1 VLPLCPASAL
11 RNRLMHTLTPLL
23 EIEGDAYAMFTP
35 QLAGIAK
42 RLLGKQVA
50 DASPRRDAI
59 IAPLDM
65 LIAGI

>member
-1 VLPLCPASAL
+1 ML
-11 RNRLMHTLTPLL
+11 
-23 EIEGDAYAMFTP
+23 TP

-42 RLLGKQVA
+42 RQLGEQVA

-59 IAPLDM
+59 IAALDM